1 MINDRLEAEP
11 VQAAILLICPQML
24 TLIFTKINVTFKF
37 VEARRKCLIKNLG
50 WSEITVE
57 LISNWY
63 CIFNPVGFSFLRCP
77 CLLEQILVALLVGGM
92 LLETGDLVIEYFILS
107 PVCTNPSTTRSPAK
121 AFCIRRLDMSRDFY
135 VISGQELW
143 NNGGRESRAS
153 SCHLL
158 DGMGGGGNL
167 TITLTAKTPSGR
179 SSLQDSNR
187 DTNIDISLGVQHH
200 YLFIKFLSPFSKYF
214 SRREQRPA
222 LSLFISFTL
231 QTFKLTKNSRK
242 NSALNLK
249 SKLL

>member
-1 MINDRLEAEP
+1 MTNMWHVGLTTLSKP
-11 VQAAILLICPQML
+11 SQML
-24 TLIFTKINVTFKF
+24 NPRDDLLLYHKISPSWHDRSSSFH
-37 VEARRKCLIKNLG
+37 RREESNRQKAQKKDKVIMTSR
-50 WSEITVE
+50 SEQ
-57 LISNWY
+57 
-63 CIFNPVGFSFLRCP
+63 G
-77 CLLEQILVALLVGGM
+77 
-92 LLETGDLVIEYFILS
+92 
-107 PVCTNPSTTRSPAK
+107 K
-121 AFCIRRLDMSRDFY
+121 
-135 VISGQELW
+135 
-143 NNGGRESRAS
+143 
-153 SCHLL
+153 
-158 DGMGGGGNL
+158 GGGGNL